1 MLSVPLRWI
10 SSAGKR
16 DLPSPRA
23 RKSISSGHDIPLTD
37 THVDPTPVI
46 HADASSDQRGN
57 HNTPQSSTKKEPK
70 TTADDEGTGK
80 IVDYSI

>member
-1 MLSVPLRWI
+1 MLSVPPRWI

-57 HNTPQSSTKKEPK
+57 HNTPQSPGSEETKATP
-70 TTADDEGTGK
+70 DEEGK
-80 IVDYSI
+80 GQIVDYSI